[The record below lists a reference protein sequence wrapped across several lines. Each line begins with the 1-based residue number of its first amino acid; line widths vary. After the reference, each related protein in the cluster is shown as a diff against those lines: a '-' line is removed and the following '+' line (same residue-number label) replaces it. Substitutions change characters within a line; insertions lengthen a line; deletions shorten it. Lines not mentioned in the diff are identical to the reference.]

1 MKKTMMYLPE
11 DMHRY
16 LATESASRGVSMAEI
31 AREAIAQYRTRASAS
46 AKTDISA
53 VIGIVGESGPCT
65 DDASRVDEV
74 LDEYYATGGTWDEEH
89 VVAGS
94 D

>member
-1 MKKTMMYLPE
+1 MYLPD

-16 LATESASRGVSMAEI
+16 LATEAASRGVSMAEI
-31 AREAIAQYRTRASAS
+31 AREAIAEYRSRVSEGVPADVSA
-46 AKTDISA
+46 I
-53 VIGIVGESGPCT
+53 IGIANPTGPAT

-74 LDEYYATGGTWDEEH
+74 LGEYYAAGGVWDEEH